1 MKGTVGE
8 LGEFGLIRELTSRLT
23 TTPAVRIGPG
33 DDAAV
38 VTAPDRRVVASTD
51 ILLEGRHF
59 RRDWSTAYDVGRKA
73 AAQNLADIAAM
84 GAVPTALLLGLV
96 VPAEL
101 PATWPSEMMDGL
113 RDECQ
118 VAGAAVV
125 GGDVV
130 RGDTIMISIT
140 ALGDLR
146 NHEPVTRGGAQPG
159 DVVAVTGWL
168 GWSAAGF
175 AVLSRGFRSPRA
187 FVEAHRRPEPPY
199 HAGPAAAGLGATSM
213 CDVSDGLIA
222 DLGHIAEASKVR
234 IDIRSGAIDIP
245 SQMSDIGQAVGVDAM
260 QWVLTG
266 GEDHAIVATFPP
278 DVKLPARWKVI
289 GEVLNPSALP
299 QVTADGGACA
309 CDGRRGAVD
318 HEGRLG
324 PLRGHRVMSAP
335 PRVLTVAGSDSGGG
349 AGIQADL
356 KTMLALGVHGMSV
369 LTAVT
374 AQNSLGVQ
382 GAWELPVEAVRAQYR
397 SVVDDIGVQAVKT
410 GMLASAE
417 LVEAVAELIGGTD
430 VPAVVDPVGVSKHGD
445 PLLADSALESVRTK
459 LLPVATVATP
469 NLDEVAQ
476 LTGVRV
482 ESEAD
487 LREAAAAVL
496 AYGPRWVVVKGGHL

>member
-23 TTPAVRIGPG
+23 TTPAVRLGPG

-38 VTAPDRRVVASTD
+38 VAAPDRRVVVSTD

-101 PATWPSEMMDGL
+101 PASWPNELMDGL

-130 RGDTIMISIT
+130 RGDTITVAIT
-140 ALGDLR
+140 ALGDMR
-146 NHEPVTRGGAQPG
+146 NHEPVTRSGAQPG

-168 GWSAAGF
+168 GWSAAGH

-187 FVEAHRRPEPPY
+187 FVEAHRRNSSRRTTRPRGRRARRHGHVRRQRRPHRRPGAHRGGQQGPY
-199 HAGPAAAGLGATSM
+199 RHQVRQGRRAFADERHRAGRRRRPDPVGA
-213 CDVSDGLIA
+213 
-222 DLGHIAEASKVR
+222 HR
-234 IDIRSGAIDIP
+234 
-245 SQMSDIGQAVGVDAM
+245 
-260 QWVLTG
+260 

-299 QVTADGGACA
+299 QVTVDG
-309 CDGRRGAVD
+309 
-318 HEGRLG
+318 
-324 PLRGHRVMSAP
+324 AP
-335 PRVLTVAGSDSGGG
+335 WT
-349 AGIQADL
+349 
-356 KTMLALGVHGMSV
+356 
-369 LTAVT
+369 
-374 AQNSLGVQ
+374 N
-382 GAWELPVEAVRAQYR
+382 
-397 SVVDDIGVQAVKT
+397 
-410 GMLASAE
+410 
-417 LVEAVAELIGGTD
+417 
-430 VPAVVDPVGVSKHGD
+430 
-445 PLLADSALESVRTK
+445 
-459 LLPVATVATP
+459 
-469 NLDEVAQ
+469 
-476 LTGVRV
+476 
-482 ESEAD
+482 
-487 LREAAAAVL
+487 
-496 AYGPRWVVVKGGHL
+496 KGGWDHFGDVEG